1 MILLLAVNKRSR
13 FDLKMRALLL
23 AFFVT
28 CCSLH
33 AVTGLPSGP
42 PISSNANEALVCQ
55 QMTPSPSPGAHGAP
69 QSGDGGYRLEISP
82 TMATATNGFTYVTD
96 TVYTSALH

>member
-1 MILLLAVNKRSR
+1 
-13 FDLKMRALLL
+13 MRVLLL

-33 AVTGLPSGP
+33 AVTGMSSGP
-42 PISSNANEALVCQ
+42 PLTPIPNEALVCQ
-55 QMTPSPSPGAHGAP
+55 QMTPNPGPHAAP

-82 TMATATNGFTYVTD
+82 PMATATNGFTYENN
-96 TVYTSALH
+96 TVYTSTLHTIYGCIDTYSYTCAGL

>member
-1 MILLLAVNKRSR
+1 
-13 FDLKMRALLL
+13 MRALLL

-33 AVTGLPSGP
+33 AVTGMSSGP
-42 PISSNANEALVCQ
+42 PLSPSANEALVCQ
-55 QMTPSPSPGAHGAP
+55 QMTPNRNNHGDP

-82 TMATATNGFTYVTD
+82 TMATATNGFTYETD

>member
-1 MILLLAVNKRSR
+1 
-13 FDLKMRALLL
+13 MRALLL

-33 AVTGLPSGP
+33 AVTGMSSGP
-42 PISSNANEALVCQ
+42 PIDTPANEALVCQ
-55 QMTPSPSPGAHGAP
+55 QMTPNSNNHGDP

-82 TMATATNGFTYVTD
+82 TMATATNGFTYETD
-96 TVYTSALH
+96 TVYTSALY